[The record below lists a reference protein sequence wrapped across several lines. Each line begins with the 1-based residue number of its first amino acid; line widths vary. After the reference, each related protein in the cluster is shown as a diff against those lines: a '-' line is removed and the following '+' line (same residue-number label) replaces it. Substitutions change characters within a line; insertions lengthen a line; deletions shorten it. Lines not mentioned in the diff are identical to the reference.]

1 MNQKSEYRGYAS
13 LFLNEFAGT
22 ANELP
27 SHAQDRDNL
36 SKSLSKMRY
45 KVVLNENKNKQET
58 IDTLKQYAEFDHLNV
73 DSFLCVFSSHGHE
86 RGFAANDGEVFDL
99 TSEILKIFSGRLVGK
114 PKLFFIDAC
123 RGDKMMKTIQ
133 PTDLL
138 LGTGSSEITPERV
151 LACFH

>member
-1 MNQKSEYRGYAS
+1 MNQKSEYRGYAL

-27 SHAQDRDNL
+27 SHAKDRDNL

-58 IDTLKQYAEFDHLNV
+58 IDILKQYAEFDHLNV

-86 RGFAANDGEVFDL
+86 RSFAANDGEVFNL
-99 TSEILKIFSGRLVGK
+99 TSEILREILRIKYDLRVNLIKFEGK
-114 PKLFFIDAC
+114 FKYTPLK
-123 RGDKMMKTIQ
+123 KTL
-133 PTDLL
+133 T
-138 LGTGSSEITPERV
+138 TPREHKSHTER
-151 LACFH
+151 